1 MKYIKKFETFSLDLF
16 QEEAGAEPAVR
27 PGTKEP
33 PVKPKAPT
41 KPAKPITRPS
51 TDPDPKAKAKTN
63 ERKKKVTAEHVAYR
77 FISELNDRGE
87 SVKKYLS

>member
-33 PVKPKAPT
+33 PVKPKSPT

-51 TDPDPKAKAKTN
+51 TDPDPKAV
-63 ERKKKVTAEHVAYR
+63 RKKKVTAEHVAHR
-77 FISELNDRGE
+77 FISELNKRGE

>member
-16 QEEAGAEPAVR
+16 QEEAGGAEPAVR

-33 PVKPKAPT
+33 PVKPKSPT

-51 TDPDPKAKAKTN
+51 TDPDPKAEAGK
-63 ERKKKVTAEHVAYR
+63 RKKKVTAEHVAHR
-77 FISELNDRGE
+77 FISELNKRGE